1 MPFVI
6 NFPFNQTLQ
15 ANRFLEIGLVP
26 RVAFNVQFQIPGGT
40 LPDTW
45 TFWGRAWLAEVG
57 GVTPGFYFEL
67 PLYLYGATQAPDTRL
82 AGFQPN
88 DGTVYDQLV
97 INTVP
102 WLPDGLIRVISEG
115 DPPP

>member
-1 MPFVI
+1 MPFII

-26 RVAFNVQFQIPGGT
+26 RQAFNVQFQVPGAQ

-45 TFWGRAWLAEVG
+45 TFWGRAWLNEQG
-57 GVTPGFYFEL
+57 GVTPGFYYEL
-67 PLYLYGATQAPDTRL
+67 PLYLFGPNQATDTAL
-82 AGFQPN
+82 ATSQPN
-88 DGTVYDQLV
+88 DPLIYDQLV

-115 DPPP
+115 NPPP